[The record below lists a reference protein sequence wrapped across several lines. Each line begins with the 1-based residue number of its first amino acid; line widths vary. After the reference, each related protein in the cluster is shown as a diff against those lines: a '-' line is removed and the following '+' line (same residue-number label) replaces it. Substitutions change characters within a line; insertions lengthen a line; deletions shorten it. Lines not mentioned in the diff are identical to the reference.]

1 MQYSI
6 AFCLQTIEQYI
17 AGSFS
22 LQMLIL
28 SSRDLAYKVRH
39 YLVDGHLLTV
49 TLVNWKVILF
59 WTLYK

>member
-17 AGSFS
+17 VGSFS
-22 LQMLIL
+22 LQMLII
-28 SSRDLAYKVRH
+28 SSRDLAHKVRY

-49 TLVNWKVILF
+49 ILVN
-59 WTLYK
+59 

>member
-17 AGSFS
+17 VGSFS
-22 LQMLIL
+22 LQMLII
-28 SSRDLAYKVRH
+28 SSRDLEHKVRY

-49 TLVNWKVILF
+49 ILANWKVILF